1 MQQQRGGTFLGFIIG
16 VLIGLAGALMVA
28 VYVTKV
34 PVPFVN
40 KSQSRTAEQDEA
52 EAKKNKDWNPNAVLA
67 GKNAAKPAAPA
78 SDAAPATPTP
88 APVATPAPTPA
99 ATASAAAAKPT
110 PVKAEE
116 KKPASA
122 DPLGDLAKARAGAE
136 EPQVYFVQVG
146 AYRSMEDAQSQR
158 AKLSLAGVESKVTE
172 RDQSGNTIYRV
183 RVGPFEKKEDAE
195 RNKEKLEK
203 AGLDT
208 SLLRLPRDAH

>member
-1 MQQQRGGTFLGFIIG
+1 M
-16 VLIGLAGALMVA
+16 
-28 VYVTKV
+28 
-34 PVPFVN
+34 
-40 KSQSRTAEQDEA
+40 
-52 EAKKNKDWNPNAVLA
+52 
-67 GKNAAKPAAPA
+67 
-78 SDAAPATPTP
+78 
-88 APVATPAPTPA
+88 
-99 ATASAAAAKPT
+99 
-110 PVKAEE
+110 
-116 KKPASA
+116 
-122 DPLGDLAKARAGAE
+122 
-136 EPQVYFVQVG
+136 YFVQVG